1 MKTITLSIWLGG
13 AMLGLFSA
21 AGQAAPWTL
30 EQTLTAAQ
38 RYSAALSAS
47 RNEARALDAMADS
60 ATQLPDPKLK
70 FGIENVPV
78 QGSNDR
84 RFTREGMTMQRVGI
98 MQSYVSQQKRERK
111 AQTLQAQARGVLAKA
126 DAVRAALQR
135 DTAQTWLELA
145 LAQQGLKTADRLV
158 NETARQ
164 LNVQKASVGAGSAN
178 PDSVLALRMTLS
190 AMRDKATLA
199 RRDVQLAQSRLLQLT
214 GQQVEDVQGPLP
226 RYQRLPADVSQLEEA
241 IARHPEVEAARREA
255 ETAKARSAQS
265 AVAAIPDV
273 DVEVFYAHRAE
284 GYDDMA
290 GVMFTVDLPL
300 FQSGRQDKDY
310 AAELSRSLQA
320 VDELTL
326 IKREHIAQVQSLVAQ
341 YQAAQTLWQR
351 QRDEVLPLQHQRL
364 AVLNA
369 QYRSGQSE
377 LPALLEARRSVLD
390 SELAVNQAEREMAR
404 TWAAIQWLI
413 PQEWAQ

>member
-21 AGQAAPWTL
+21 VGQAAPWTL
-30 EQTLTAAQ
+30 EQTLTEAQ

-126 DAVRAALQR
+126 DAVRAALLR
-135 DTAQTWLELA
+135 DTAQAWLELA
-145 LAQQGLKTADRLV
+145 LAQQGLKTAERLV

-164 LNVQKASVGAGSAN
+164 LNVQKVSVGAGSAN

>member
-84 RFTREGMTMQRVGI
+84 RFTREGMTMQRIGI

-135 DTAQTWLELA
+135 DTAQAWLELA

-158 NETARQ
+158 DETARQ
-164 LNVQKASVGAGSAN
+164 LNVQKASVGARSAN

>member
-135 DTAQTWLELA
+135 DTAQAWLELA

-226 RYQRLPADVSQLEEA
+226 RYQRLPADVGQLEEA

-273 DVEVFYAHRAE
+273 DVEMFYAHRAE